1 MHREKRETKGAE
13 TRARRLIATA
23 GDALIEGRGDFEMSQ
38 LARRAG
44 VSDGLPYHSLF
55 RIQDRGSLARHR

>member
-1 MHREKRETKGAE
+1 MHREKRETKGAK
-13 TRARRLIATA
+13 TRARLIAAA

-55 RIQDRGSLARHR
+55 RIQDRGSLGRHR